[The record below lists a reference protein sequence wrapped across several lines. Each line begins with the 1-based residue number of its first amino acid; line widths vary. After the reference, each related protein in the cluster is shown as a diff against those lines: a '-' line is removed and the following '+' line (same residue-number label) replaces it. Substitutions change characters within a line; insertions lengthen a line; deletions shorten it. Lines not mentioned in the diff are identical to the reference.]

1 MVETDEKEEC
11 EHKIVLAIY
20 KDKEHKEISHYRC
33 ANCGIKIYDEVLKK

>member
-1 MVETDEKEEC
+1 MIC

-33 ANCGIKIYDEVLKK
+33 ANCGEKRQTKFGQKIIIKD